1 MVVVFLAK
9 EKIGSDFQ
17 FHSKSLRTPGQWNAK
32 WANMEIT
39 QNGNY
44 KMLPTYGTEVL
55 LPLTIMLVIGKI
67 SLKDTTILTE
77 WEERLYMK

>member
-1 MVVVFLAK
+1 
-9 EKIGSDFQ
+9 
-17 FHSKSLRTPGQWNAK
+17 
-32 WANMEIT
+32 MEIT